1 MEMFIDPETNE
12 PFVDPETKEPLEQR
26 ILSRVMKMENISW
39 YNEFAERLYKKIQ
52 GSQINGKI
60 ADFLKWRIK
69 KQIKEIEMQSGFYFD
84 VDADND
90 VKDYQDYLLVVQK
103 DYKVRQK
110 RLQTQIDKL
119 EQELQF
125 RKEQERIEQE
135 RIEQESLVEQERRNQ
150 EFQVRRHNTRKN
162 DEKRKQ
168 MVLDSQRPFQDPK
181 PSWYARFLPRRRNR
195 MKPSAIT
202 SDDQLDNLRV
212 PFQKGYEKTEVVALG
227 GRRRKSK
234 RRKSRKRKSVKRRKY

>member
-12 PFVDPETKEPLEQR
+12 PFIDPETKEPLEER
-26 ILSRVMKMENISW
+26 ILRRVMKMEDISW

-52 GSQINGKI
+52 GSKINGKI
-60 ADFLKWRIK
+60 ADYLKSKIK
-69 KQIKEIEMQSGFYFD
+69 QQIHQVYQQSGIHFYF
-84 VDADND
+84 DADND
-90 VKDYQDYLLVVQK
+90 VKDYERYLLVVQK
-103 DYKVRQK
+103 DYKLRQA
-110 RLQTQIDKL
+110 RLQTEIDKL

-135 RIEQESLVEQERRNQ
+135 RRNQ
-150 EFQVRRHNTRKN
+150 EFQVRRQNTRKN

-181 PSWYARFLPRRRNR
+181 PSWYARFLPWRR
-195 MKPSAIT
+195 KSSAIT
-202 SDDQLDNLRV
+202 SEDQPDNPRV
-212 PFQKGYEKTEVVALG
+212 PFQKGYENTKESALG

-234 RRKSRKRKSVKRRKY
+234 RRKSRKRKSVKRTKY

>member
-26 ILSRVMKMENISW
+26 ILSRVMKMETISW
-39 YNEFAERLYKKIQ
+39 YNEIAERLYKKIQ
-52 GSQINGKI
+52 GSKINGKI
-60 ADFLKWRIK
+60 ADYLKPKINP
-69 KQIKEIEMQSGFYFD
+69 QIYQVTQQSGIHFYFE
-84 VDADND
+84 ADND
-90 VKDYQDYLLVVQK
+90 VKEYERYLLVVQER
-103 DYKVRQK
+103 YKERQE
-110 RLQTQIDKL
+110 RLQTEIDKL

-150 EFQVRRHNTRKN
+150 EFQVRRQNTRKN

-195 MKPSAIT
+195 LKPSEIT
-202 SDDQLDNLRV
+202 SEDQLDNPR
-212 PFQKGYEKTEVVALG
+212 EENTEEVALG